1 MKTALITGASRGIGK
16 ATAKVFSEAGYRVI
30 INYKNSEGEAKMLCE
45 KLPHAY
51 LYRADVSNSAQVKA
65 MFDYAEKSFGG
76 VDVLVNNAG
85 ISHIGVFQ
93 LMIDSEIENLISTNL
108 TSAILC
114 SKYAVRNMVPK
125 KSGNIINISSMWGE
139 VGASCEVV
147 YSASK
152 AGIIGLTKALAKEV
166 GQSGIRVN
174 CISPGV
180 INTDMNKELDKETI
194 SELINDIP
202 IRRLGT
208 PEEIAKIALFLASED
223 SSYLNGITIGANGG
237 IVM

>member
-1 MKTALITGASRGIGK
+1 MKTALITGASRGIGR
-16 ATAKVFSEAGYRVI
+16 ATAKVFAKSGYRVI
-30 INYKNSEGEAKMLCE
+30 INYKNSYKQAKSLCGELDN
-45 KLPHAY
+45 AY
-51 LYRADVSNSAQVKA
+51 IYKADVSDSAQVKA
-65 MFDYAEKSFGG
+65 MFEYVKESFGG

-93 LMIDSEIENLISTNL
+93 LMEDSEIEKILCTNL
-108 TSAILC
+108 TGAILC
-114 SKYAVRNMVPK
+114 SKYAVKDMVSK

-174 CISPGV
+174 CIAPGV
-180 INTDMNKELDKETI
+180 IETDMNKELDAQTI
-194 SELINDIP
+194 TELIDEIP
-202 IRRLGT
+202 LKRMGT
-208 PEEIAKIALFLASED
+208 AEEIAKIALFLASDD

-237 IVM
+237 MVI

>member
-1 MKTALITGASRGIGK
+1 MKTALITGASRGIGR
-16 ATAKVFSEAGYRVI
+16 ATAKVFAKSGYRVI
-30 INYKNSEGEAKMLCE
+30 INYKNSEEKAKSLCGELDN
-45 KLPHAY
+45 AY
-51 LYRADVSNSAQVKA
+51 IYKADVSDSAQVKA
-65 MFDYAEKSFGG
+65 MFEYVKESFGG

-93 LMIDSEIENLISTNL
+93 LMEDSEIEKILCTNL
-108 TSAILC
+108 MGAILC
-114 SKYAVRNMVPK
+114 SKYAVKDMISK

-174 CISPGV
+174 CIAPGV
-180 INTDMNKELDKETI
+180 IETDMNKELDAQTI
-194 SELINDIP
+194 SELIDEIP
-202 IRRLGT
+202 LKRMGT
-208 PEEIAKIALFLASED
+208 AEEIAKIALFLASDD

-237 IVM
+237 MVI

>member
-1 MKTALITGASRGIGK
+1 MKTALITGASRGIGR
-16 ATAKVFSEAGYRVI
+16 ATAKVFAKSGYRVI
-30 INYKNSEGEAKMLCE
+30 INYKNSEEKAKSLCE
-45 KLPHAY
+45 ELDNAY
-51 LYRADVSNSAQVKA
+51 IYKADVSDSAQVKA
-65 MFDYAEKSFGG
+65 MFEYVKESFGG

-93 LMIDSEIENLISTNL
+93 LMDDSEIEKILCTNL
-108 TSAILC
+108 TGAILC
-114 SKYAVRNMVPK
+114 SKYAVKDMISK

-174 CISPGV
+174 CIAPGV
-180 INTDMNKELDKETI
+180 IETDMNKELDAQTI
-194 SELINDIP
+194 AELVDEIP
-202 IRRLGT
+202 LKRLGT
-208 PEEIAKIALFLASED
+208 AEEIAKIALFLASED

-237 IVM
+237 MVI

>member
-30 INYKNSEGEAKMLCE
+30 INYKNSEAEAKALCE
-45 KLPHAY
+45 KLSHSHIY
-51 LYRADVSNSAQVKA
+51 KADISDSTQVKA
-65 MFDYAEKSFGG
+65 MFDHTREKFGG

-93 LMIDSEIENLISTNL
+93 LMEDSEIEHLLATNL
-108 TSAILC
+108 TGAILC
-114 SKYAVRNMVPK
+114 SKYAVKDMIPK
-125 KSGNIINISSMWGE
+125 RSGNIINISSMWGE

-152 AGIIGLTKALAKEV
+152 AGMIGLTKALAKEV

-180 INTDMNKELDKETI
+180 IETDMNKELDKETI

-202 IRRLGT
+202 LKRLGT
-208 PEEIAKIALFLASED
+208 PEEIAKIALFLASDD
-223 SSYLNGITIGANGG
+223 SSYLNGITLSANGG
-237 IVM
+237 MVT

>member
-1 MKTALITGASRGIGK
+1 MKTALITGASRGIGR
-16 ATAKVFSEAGYRVI
+16 AAAKVFSSTGYRVI
-30 INYKNSEGEAKMLCE
+30 INYKNSEAEAKSLCE
-45 KLPHAY
+45 ELPHSHI
-51 LYRADVSNSAQVKA
+51 YRADISNSSQVKA
-65 MFDYAEKSFGG
+65 MFDYAKKSFGG

-93 LMIDSEIENLISTNL
+93 LMDDNEIERLLNTNL
-108 TSAILC
+108 LGAVLC
-114 SKYAVRNMVPK
+114 SKYAVKDMIPK

-152 AGIIGLTKALAKEV
+152 AGIIGFTKALAKEV

-180 INTDMNKELDKETI
+180 IDTDMNKELDAQTI
-194 SELINDIP
+194 AELINDIP
-202 IRRLGT
+202 LNRLGT
-208 PEEIAKIALFLASED
+208 PEEIAKIALFLASDD
-223 SSYLNGITIGANGG
+223 SSYLNGVTIGANGG
-237 IVM
+237 MVV